1 MEQEKALL
9 KTPLIFKRMSL
20 DEDYF
25 MYGCEVKKLSPMQA
39 WREIYLR
46 PITNGSLRASIL
58 CLLSVTLGSSF
69 LSLPYLMK
77 TQGIVLCLLL
87 FFFSAFACHWTLSLL
102 AQVSIKEGS
111 FEYSDMMAKYYS
123 NNMVI
128 FTNVMVLICNIG
140 SVLAWN
146 KFMSN
151 ILSNLMEYMNM
162 PEMFGDREYTKI
174 LISML
179 VVLFVQVP
187 ICTFNVFA
195 RFHVLSIIGSFMIIY
210 IILVS
215 IFEWPI
221 FFEQNFSWNRLS
233 FFNLNV
239 SSVDTLCILFFSF
252 GNHSTILNA
261 MSELDPNNEKRIK
274 ILVNYTSFSE
284 SFLYLVTML
293 VGYFSTYDLT
303 NEIYINRTYQSIFMI
318 IGKFL
323 LIGLMICNVGLYYY
337 MIKPYFDFRKEKDKN
352 HFKLEDEPFNI
363 R

>member
-1 MEQEKALL
+1 MEQDKALL
-9 KTPLIFKRMSL
+9 KTPLIFKRISL
-20 DEDYF
+20 DEEYF
-25 MYGCEVKKLSPMQA
+25 TYGCEVKKLTPTQV

-58 CLLSVTLGSSF
+58 CMLSVTLGSSF

-77 TQGIVLCLLL
+77 KEGIVLCLIL
-87 FFFSAFACHWTLSLL
+87 FFFSSLACHWTLSLL
-102 AQVSIKEGS
+102 AKVSIKEKS

-123 NNMVI
+123 NNMVT
-128 FTNVMVLICNIG
+128 FTTVMLLICNIG
-140 SVLAWN
+140 SLLAWN
-146 KFMSN
+146 KFMSD
-151 ILSNLMEYMNM
+151 ILSNLIEYLNLPDML
-162 PEMFGDREYTKI
+162 GDKDYTKI
-174 LISML
+174 LLSML

-195 RFHVLSIIGSFMIIY
+195 KFHVLSIIGSLMIIY

-233 FFNLNV
+233 FFNLNL
-239 SSVDTLCILFFSF
+239 SSIDTLCIFFFSF

-261 MSELDPNNEKRIK
+261 MSELDPNTEKRIK
-274 ILVNYTSFSE
+274 ILVDYTSFSE
-284 SFLYLVTML
+284 TFLYLVTML

-303 NEIYINRTYQSIFMI
+303 QEIYINRAYQSIFMI
-318 IGKFL
+318 VGKFV
-323 LIGLMICNVGLYYY
+323 IIVVMICNVGLYYY
-337 MIKPYFDFRKEKDKN
+337 MIKPYFDFRKESDN
-352 HFKLEDEPFNI
+352 RFKLDEEIFNI